1 LSSHT
6 QIRKVRFIV
15 NPISGATRNTERI
28 IELVNKIWEGS
39 EIEYEVRKTA
49 HRGNATELA
58 REAVVRQT
66 DMVVA
71 VGGDGTINEVGRG
84 LIGSDVILGVIP
96 TGSGNGFARNFNIP
110 LKIRKSI
117 ELLKRPGVKRIDVGK
132 INDHY
137 FFNVAGIGLDAE
149 ICAHFERFGFRGPL
163 PYFMIG
169 IREFFRYRPQPVMLH
184 LNGHTDLHFHPIV
197 LSIANGP
204 QYGNGAII
212 APHAKPDDGVLDF
225 CVLSSISILK
235 ALVNTQKLFNGN
247 IDQLSEMKIY
257 QSATGTI
264 QREKEG
270 YIHTDGDHHLERG
283 ELKIEVLPAQLNLAV
298 SYTDDTSLE
307 VDNPQI

>member
-1 LSSHT
+1 MNPHI

-15 NPISGATRNTERI
+15 NPISGPIRNTNRI
-28 IELVNKIWEGS
+28 IDLVNKIWKGS
-39 EIEYEVRKTA
+39 EIEYEVERTA
-49 HRGNATELA
+49 HRGNGTELA
-58 REAVVRQT
+58 KEAVDSQM

-71 VGGDGTINEVGRG
+71 VGGDGTINEVGTG
-84 LIGSDVILGVIP
+84 LVGSNVVLGVIP
-96 TGSGNGFARNFNIP
+96 AGSGNGFARNFNIP

-117 ELLKRPGVKRIDVGK
+117 ELLKQPGVKRIDVGK
-132 INDHY
+132 INNHY

-169 IREFFRYRPQPVMLH
+169 VREFFRYRPEPIELH
-184 LNGHTDLHFHPIV
+184 LNGNMNLDFHPIV

-235 ALVNTQKLFNGN
+235 AIFNMQKLFNGN
-247 IDQLSEMKIY
+247 IDHLSEMKIY
-257 QSATGTI
+257 QSTNGTI
-264 QREKEG
+264 RREREG
-270 YIHTDGDHHLERG
+270 YIHTDGDHHLESG
-283 ELKIEVLPAQLNLAV
+283 DLKIDVLPAKLNLAV
-298 SYTDDTSLE
+298 PHTESTSLAG
-307 VDNPQI
+307 